1 MSQDNQQQSE
11 RAAGLRP
18 SRDTLLLLGAL
29 LFLILAVALTFF
41 FTPNNGSSDALNA
54 TALAGAATTGTAGTY
69 PAPSGIAQIGTAGA
83 YPGPAG
89 ATSVVGTPA
98 IGTPQVAGQNGTPGS
113 GAYPE
118 PGAVGQNGTPATDG
132 YPGPAGGAATATAGL
147 PDLIPTSD
155 PDAEPSPAGTTTVD
169 TSSQQTTATTILQLS
184 PTLGAYP
191 DPVGEGTPPA
201 QPTFN
206 PTVAQPTLAP
216 PPTLRPANTTA
227 PVTQPTQAPP
237 VTQPTADLPAET
249 PTLEPSEEP
258 GLDEPTATAEGDEQ
272 PTAPLPIVPAAPA
285 ADVLRGNV
293 RWSAGQSPIV
303 LRRDVQIAPGAELI
317 VEPGVEVRL
326 DPGVSIYVDGGKLLA
341 LGTPSQPVRFVGNT
355 GARWSGI
362 FGRPDG
368 YIALEN
374 TEIRGGGAGGTVLA
388 SERGELVIR
397 SSRISD
403 NGGSVLVTDSKLEMR
418 DSELAGNDMPFGAA
432 LEVSYARGNFI
443 TLRGN
448 RIAGNR
454 LSDGAPMVRVANS
467 SSFDTL
473 NLAIEGNLVR
483 GGVPNLQLS
492 TDGPLKGTVLCNAL
506 VGDGLGFGLRTQ
518 TPQVAPNGV
527 PPMQLQVEN
536 NFMDEHI
543 PPVIPVYL
551 KYGLGRGATSE
562 ILLDM
567 RNNWWGE
574 ASGPYEPDTNP
585 LGRGDSVGSNI
596 VFAPWLAAPPACAP
610 PR

>member
-1 MSQDNQQQSE
+1 MVRCGEFSLTSLEVGLVSQDNQQSE

-41 FTPNNGSSDALNA
+41 FTPNNRNADQLDA
-54 TALAGAATTGTAGTY
+54 TSLAGQPTATGAVGAY
-69 PAPSGIAQIGTAGA
+69 PAPSAIAQGSTAGP
-83 YPGPAG
+83 YPVPADS
-89 ATSVVGTPA
+89 TSIIPTPA

-118 PGAVGQNGTPATDG
+118 P
-132 YPGPAGGAATATAGL
+132 AGGATTATAGL
-147 PDLIPTSD
+147 PDLLPTSD
-155 PDAEPSPAGTTTVD
+155 PNAEPSPAGTTTID
-169 TSSQQTTATTILQLS
+169 TSSQQTTATTILQPS
-184 PTLGAYP
+184 ATLGAYP
-191 DPVGEGTPPA
+191 DPVGEGTPPT

-216 PPTLRPANTTA
+216 PPTLRATSTTA
-227 PVTQPTQAPP
+227 PPATQPTQAPP
-237 VTQPTADLPAET
+237 ITQPTTDLPAET
-249 PTLEPSEEP
+249 PTLEPSTEP
-258 GLDEPTATAEGDEQ
+258 GLDEPTATLEGIEE
-272 PTAPLPIVPAAPA
+272 PTPLLPVIPAAPP

-293 RWSAGQSPIV
+293 RWTAGQSPIV

-326 DPGVSIYVDGGKLLA
+326 DPGVSVYVDGGKLLA
-341 LGTPSQPVRFVGNT
+341 LGTPEQPVRFVGNT

-362 FGRPDG
+362 FGRPGG
-368 YIALEN
+368 YMALEN

-388 SERGELVIR
+388 SERGELVVR
-397 SSRISD
+397 SSRFTD

-418 DSELAGNDMPFGAA
+418 NSEIAGNDMPFGAA
-432 LEVSYARGNFI
+432 LEVSYARGNFV
-443 TLRGN
+443 TLLGN

-473 NLAIEGNLVR
+473 NLAIEGNLMR
-483 GGVPNLQLS
+483 GGVPNLQLAS
-492 TDGPLKGTVLCNAL
+492 DGPLKGTVLCNAL